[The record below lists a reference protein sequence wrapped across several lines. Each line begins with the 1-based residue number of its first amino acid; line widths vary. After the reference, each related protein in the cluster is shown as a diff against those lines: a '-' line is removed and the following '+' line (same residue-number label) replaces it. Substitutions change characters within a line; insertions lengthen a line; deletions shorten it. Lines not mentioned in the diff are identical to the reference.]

1 MLALAKV
8 SFARLIPVFSAD
20 IAEEPQQAAAS
31 DQLMA
36 KDSYEV
42 EDRVWYLMRDGS
54 REAAKVDSV
63 DRTVQ
68 PHSYGVVLG
77 KIGSVRET
85 EGVRLRAMTAAEEA
99 AAEAELAKLPTPMEQ
114 GTSLSPFHLYFAAPM
129 HGRHRICFRRASMI
143 PSMGRPS

>member
-1 MLALAKV
+1 MLALARV

-20 IAEEPQQAAAS
+20 IAGDAQQAAAS
-31 DQLMA
+31 DQVMA

-42 EDRVWYLMRDGS
+42 GDRVWYLMRDGS

-99 AAEAELAKLPTPMEQ
+99 AAEAELAKLPTPMEE
-114 GTSLSPFHLYFAAPM
+114 GNRAIAFRLLSNCKLAKQAMYVLVQ
-129 HGRHRICFRRASMI
+129 CFKK
-143 PSMGRPS
+143 PST